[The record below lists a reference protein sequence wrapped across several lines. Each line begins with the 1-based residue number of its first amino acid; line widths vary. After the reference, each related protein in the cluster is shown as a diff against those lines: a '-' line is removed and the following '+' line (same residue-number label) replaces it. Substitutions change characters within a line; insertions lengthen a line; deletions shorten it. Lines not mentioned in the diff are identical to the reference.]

1 MRCVVRVSTT
11 SVIAPA
17 LERPYVDEVGTDGRR
32 CVVRVVNSWRTGE
45 SVRYKEESA

>member
-1 MRCVVRVSTT
+1 MRCVVRVSAT
-11 SVIAPA
+11 SEIAPA
-17 LERPYVDEVGTDGRR
+17 LERQYVDELGTDGRR